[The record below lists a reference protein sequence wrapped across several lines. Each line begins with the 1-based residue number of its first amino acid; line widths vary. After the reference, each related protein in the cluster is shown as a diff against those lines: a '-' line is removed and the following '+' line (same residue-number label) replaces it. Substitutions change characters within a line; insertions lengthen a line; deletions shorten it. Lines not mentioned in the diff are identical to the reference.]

1 MKMRGSF
8 SIRLS
13 FVMIEGYSDV
23 EEVHKARAWS
33 GLRKTR
39 AFIVQKRSVDQQAD
53 SNSNSVKG
61 GQGSERDSVL
71 PKGKCPQNESSLL
84 ERMNE
89 FVEIGQTMGF
99 DMGGCLSDIEKLISR
114 QGDGVVYQ

>member
-1 MKMRGSF
+1 M
-8 SIRLS
+8 
-13 FVMIEGYSDV
+13 Y
-23 EEVHKARAWS
+23 
-33 GLRKTR
+33 
-39 AFIVQKRSVDQQAD
+39 
-53 SNSNSVKG
+53 SNSVKG

-71 PKGKCPQNESSLL
+71 PKGKCPRNESSLL

-89 FVEIGQTMGF
+89 FVEIGQWF